1 MALRLESPSVLR
13 GYHLVRVFKSEDE
26 LLAEGP
32 SYTNRDII
40 RNSEEVTL
48 ADALIVA
55 GIIAYHE
62 LHDEGYT
69 TMLVVYPTGVVTR
82 PGAGTEEEGD
92 YD

>member
-69 TMLVVYPTGVVTR
+69 TMLVVYPLSTVTR
-82 PGAGTEEEGD
+82 PSGEEEGD